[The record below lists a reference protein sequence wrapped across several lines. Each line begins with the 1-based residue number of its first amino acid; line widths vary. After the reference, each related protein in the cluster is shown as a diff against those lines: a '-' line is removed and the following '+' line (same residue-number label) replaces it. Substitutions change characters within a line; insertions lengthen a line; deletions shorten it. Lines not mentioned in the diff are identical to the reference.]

1 MENAS
6 DIILNE
12 IKPYA
17 NYLHD
22 NNSHGKICM
31 QIASFKWLLP
41 GREYGKLKIVVCKRG
56 KIAGDSSNEKP

>member
-1 MENAS
+1 MKTICNMENAS

-22 NNSHGKICM
+22 NNNHGKICM
-31 QIASFKWLLP
+31 QIASFK
-41 GREYGKLKIVVCKRG
+41 
-56 KIAGDSSNEKP
+56 